1 MVHKIKTRFIAEQV
15 QDLKL
20 VKGADIGGGDLVPS
34 TNVALTE
41 EAVRFVRETT
51 LTLTDLVITIT
62 DAQAYGGT
70 KICDLPD
77 SNMVILGVEA
87 DLSIVKDGTGILTGE
102 LPGVA
107 IGTAVASNAVLSAA
121 MIDVMAEKALGSG
134 LTVAYD
140 QHTNGQST
148 PALSFPDDSASGAL
162 YLNAAVDPTGDGDL
176 TVTGTITFYY
186 IDTGNVTS

>member
-20 VKGADIGGGDLVPS
+20 VKGTEIGGGDFVPA
-34 TNVALTE
+34 TDVALTE
-41 EAVRFVRETT
+41 EAIRLPRETT
-51 LTLTDLVITIT
+51 LTLTDLVISIT
-62 DAQAYGGT
+62 DALAYGSA

-77 SNMVILGVEA
+77 SNLVILGVEA
-87 DLSIVKDGTGILTGE
+87 DLSVVKDGSGILTGE
-102 LPGVA
+102 LPGLA
-107 IGTAVASNAVLSAA
+107 IGTAAASNAVLSAA
-121 MIDVMAEKALGSG
+121 MIDVMTEKALGSG
-134 LTVAYD
+134 LTVPYD

-162 YLNAAVDPTGDGDL
+162 YLNGAVNPTGDGTL
-176 TVTGTITFYY
+176 TVSGTITFYY